1 MDDSF
6 TPRSPGGPTL
16 CLLRR
21 LVDAAALVGRWC
33 CSLGGGRGLSEA
45 EADSN
50 DFGRFFSRK
59 SVMRTNIIPGIRNPN
74 ADLSEASV
82 TKLTSRT
89 SKVKLHLKSK
99 NNTIVNMPRSYTP
112 QEHADVTV
120 WESMKAGFISGGLA
134 AIPTSM
140 GLYAA
145 MNFSPKFVKATNWQS
160 RTALAIMPPLF
171 AFAYGAIEVVVNVL
185 RTCVCSFI

>member
-1 MDDSF
+1 
-6 TPRSPGGPTL
+6 
-16 CLLRR
+16 
-21 LVDAAALVGRWC
+21 
-33 CSLGGGRGLSEA
+33 
-45 EADSN
+45 
-50 DFGRFFSRK
+50 
-59 SVMRTNIIPGIRNPN
+59 
-74 ADLSEASV
+74 
-82 TKLTSRT
+82 
-89 SKVKLHLKSK
+89 
-99 NNTIVNMPRSYTP
+99 MPRSYTP

-171 AFAYGAIEVVVNVL
+171 AFAYGACDVVVNVL